1 MPVVTDLEN
10 RHQFAYPR
18 IYHQLLAD
26 NMLDW
31 GKPGAHWFTREYPKL
46 KENPPLLL
54 YASEFELFDQEGC
67 ESRVNEMLETHERFS
82 IDPKF
87 RFVPFA
93 SSGAGD
99 FYCFHLNERTGEDV
113 PVVYFWHDADRV
125 NYLAKNLQDFIF
137 LKMLE
142 VSVSEVDDDSTFR
155 KELCEGG
162 LQKYLA
168 SHAKYLTTPQRN
180 VLQEIYR
187 RDFVHPGEE
196 DGSLG
201 LLGAQEF
208 RALRSQFAAYEM
220 HGQSFCYEL
229 RREPPAQTEANK
241 RYVGTLFLRVAPPI
255 DATDKRQ
262 ALLKAL
268 NWRPL
273 KEDDSTTYCR
283 KNSVFFGPPTIA
295 NIGEPFCQKLKQIA
309 TAFDKVEITFTDNET
324 RATILLP

>member
-31 GKPGAHWFTREYPKL
+31 GKFGAHWLPKEYPKL
-46 KENPPLLL
+46 KERPPLLL
-54 YASEFELFDQEGC
+54 YASDFELFDQEGC
-67 ESRVNEMLETHERFS
+67 ENRVNEMLETHERFD

-93 SSGAGD
+93 ASGAGD
-99 FYCFHLNERTGEDV
+99 CYCFHLNERTGEDV
-113 PVVYFWHDADRV
+113 PIVYFLHDADRV

-142 VSVSEVDDDSTFR
+142 VSVAAVDDGCAFR

-187 RDFVHPGEE
+187 RDFIHPGED

-208 RALRSQFAAYEM
+208 RALKDQFAAYEKN
-220 HGQSFCYEL
+220 GQSFCYEL
-229 RREPPAQTEANK
+229 RREPPPQTPANK

-255 DATDKRQ
+255 DAADKRQ
-262 ALLKAL
+262 ALFKAL

-273 KEDDSTTYCR
+273 KEDDSMTFYR

-295 NIGEPFCQKLKQIA
+295 NVDEPFCEKLNQIA
-309 TAFDKVEITFTDNET
+309 SAFDKVEITFTDNET
-324 RATILLP
+324 RATFLLR